1 MLGSAPRSPAWKGEC
16 YARAVVFEWD
26 ANKAAANLE
35 KHGISFEQAATVFE
49 DPLADTYD
57 DPDHSQDE
65 QRFLTFGHTRDG
77 MPLVVAHC
85 DRGDRVRIV
94 SARRMTRGER
104 RQHERFE
111 G

>member
-1 MLGSAPRSPAWKGEC
+1 ML
-16 YARAVVFEWD
+16 FEWD
-26 ANKAAANLE
+26 PNKAAANLE

-65 QRFLTFGHTRDG
+65 QRFLTFGHARDAT
-77 MPLVVAHC
+77 PLVVAHC

-94 SARRMTRGER
+94 SARRMTRRER
-104 RQHERFE
+104 RQYEQTER
-111 G
+111 